1 MMLPVV
7 APVRASTD
15 STWGTMM
22 AMMSVPAM
30 MQIVIRLNFLG
41 GMGSATCS
49 SKLEDWGGGRE
60 GRRERWRE
68 GEMEGGLRRW
78 RGRERKGRREI
89 LLFQTVLV
97 MYM

>member
-15 STWGTMM
+15 STRGTMM

-30 MQIVIRLNFLG
+30 MQIVMRLNFLG

-49 SKLEDWGGGRE
+49 SRLEDW
-60 GRRERWRE
+60 E

-78 RGRERKGRREI
+78 RGSGRQREGGREI
-89 LLFQTVLV
+89 LLFQV
-97 MYM
+97 M